1 MLADWST
8 ICKFDMLCLCLDCH
22 VISSS
27 GLQFYTYFWMAM
39 LYHLLVCKFIPM
51 SGLQVYTYFCY
62 KVLYLLLLWLL
73 LLFPNLISD
82 LLYLFL
88 VCNFIPMSVISNSGL
103 FNFTGYGIVRYI
115 VFRAPLSCSNFHL
128 SLSKIWPISLVR
140 IQWEARNFPVASGHF
155 GICINS

>member
-1 MLADWST
+1 MNAPRPEDGIINHMLADWST

-88 VCNFIPMSVISNSGL
+88 VCYFIPTSVISNSGL

-115 VFRAPLSCSNFHL
+115 VFRAPCWCTPSTTT
-128 SLSKIWPISLVR
+128 
-140 IQWEARNFPVASGHF
+140 
-155 GICINS
+155 

>member
-1 MLADWST
+1 
-8 ICKFDMLCLCLDCH
+8 MLCLCLDCH

-88 VCNFIPMSVISNSGL
+88 VCNFIPTSVISNSGL

-115 VFRAPLSCSNFHL
+115 IFRAPKFQCSPL
-128 SLSKIWPISLVR
+128 CSAIVEKLYDSR
-140 IQWEARNFPVASGHF
+140 IPPCNTFCNRLQQKLKSENHTTFLHG
-155 GICINS
+155 

>member
-1 MLADWST
+1 MLTDWST

-27 GLQFYTYFWMAM
+27 ALQFYTYFWMAM

-82 LLYLFL
+82 LVFWFAILYLRLLYPILVYSILLVMALYCLPRPHIFL
-88 VCNFIPMSVISNSGL
+88 GL
-103 FNFTGYGIVRYI
+103 GEQNMK
-115 VFRAPLSCSNFHL
+115 
-128 SLSKIWPISLVR
+128 SLALVDS
-140 IQWEARNFPVASGHF
+140 E
-155 GICINS
+155 

>member
-1 MLADWST
+1 
-8 ICKFDMLCLCLDCH
+8 MLCLCLDCH

-88 VCNFIPMSVISNSGL
+88 VCYFIPTSVISNSGL

-115 VFRAPLSCSNFHL
+115 VFRAPGNFLEAKAALYFGSGTIFLKRQISFHSAHL
-128 SLSKIWPISLVR
+128 LVP
-140 IQWEARNFPVASGHF
+140 A
-155 GICINS
+155 